1 MTKRI
6 FKTFGMMTLLGS
18 LLALASCAQGPHEE
32 ISFRLLARGVG
43 LPLLKEMNLDRGR
56 ANYLLFSDNTGYT
69 QITDGI
75 DTTYTVT
82 FTLADENVPYVLS
95 SYANIVLDT
104 NNTIYTNTSV
114 VITPPE
120 GQSIETFIT
129 YDPYLNVRNWI
140 ALN

>member
-6 FKTFGMMTLLGS
+6 FKTLGMMTLLGS

-32 ISFRLLARGVG
+32 ISFRLLATGVG
-43 LPLLKEMNLDRGR
+43 LPALKEMNLDRGR
-56 ANYLLFSDNTGYT
+56 ANYLLFSDDTGYT

-75 DTTYTVT
+75 NTTYTVT
-82 FTLADENVPYVLS
+82 FTLSAEDPYVLS
-95 SYANIVLDT
+95 SYANIALDT
-104 NNTIYTNTSV
+104 NNTFYTNTSV

-120 GQSIETFIT
+120 GQSILTFVT